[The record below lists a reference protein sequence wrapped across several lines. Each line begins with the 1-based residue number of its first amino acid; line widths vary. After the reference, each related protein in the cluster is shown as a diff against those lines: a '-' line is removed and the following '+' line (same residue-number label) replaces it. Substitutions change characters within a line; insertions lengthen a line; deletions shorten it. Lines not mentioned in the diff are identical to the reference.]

1 MTRLTPSQGRI
12 EGQNL
17 SYFKKGALPKLE
29 HSVHGFQQRLVM
41 GDDEHA
47 GSIFALS

>member
-1 MTRLTPSQGRI
+1 MTRLTPGQSRI
-12 EGQNL
+12 GGQNL
-17 SYFKKGALPKLE
+17 SRFKKGALPELE
-29 HSVHGFQQRLVM
+29 HLVHGFQQRLVM